1 MPASAS
7 IRVKKTVTVILEPE
21 LIQEAKAA
29 GINLSQTLRNA
40 LKAEIKEIEAARWKK
55 ENEAAIDYLNQ
66 LTEEN
71 GLLSDTYR
79 TF

>member
-7 IRVKKTVTVILEPE
+7 IRVKKTVTVTLEPD
-21 LIQEAKAA
+21 LIQEARAA

-40 LKAEIKEIEAARWKK
+40 LKTEIKEIEAARWKK

>member
-1 MPASAS
+1 
-7 IRVKKTVTVILEPE
+7 VKKTVTVTLEPE
-21 LIQEAKAA
+21 LIQEARAA

>member
-7 IRVKKTVTVILEPE
+7 IRVKKTVTVTLEPE
-21 LIQEAKAA
+21 LIQEARAA
-29 GINLSQTLRNA
+29 GINMSQTLRNA
-40 LKAEIKEIEAARWKK
+40 LKAEIKAIEAARWKK

>member
-1 MPASAS
+1 M
-7 IRVKKTVTVILEPE
+7 
-21 LIQEAKAA
+21 
-29 GINLSQTLRNA
+29 SQTLRNA

>member
-1 MPASAS
+1 MPPSAS
-7 IRVKKTVTVILEPE
+7 IRVKKTVTVTLEPE
-21 LIQEAKAA
+21 LIQEARAA

>member
-7 IRVKKTVTVILEPE
+7 IRVKKTVTVTLEPD

-29 GINLSQTLRNA
+29 GINLSQTLRKA

>member
-7 IRVKKTVTVILEPE
+7 IRVKKTVTVTLEPD

-40 LKAEIKEIEAARWKK
+40 LKTEIKEIEAARWKK

>member
-7 IRVKKTVTVILEPE
+7 IRVKKTVTVTLEPE
-21 LIQEAKAA
+21 LIQAARAA
-29 GINLSQTLRNA
+29 GINLSQTLRHA

>member
-7 IRVKKTVTVILEPE
+7 IRVKKTVTVTLEPD

>member
-7 IRVKKTVTVILEPE
+7 IRVKKTVTVTLEPE
-21 LIQEAKAA
+21 LIQEARAA

-40 LKAEIKEIEAARWKK
+40 LKTEIKEIEAARWKK

>member
-1 MPASAS
+1 MPVAKM
-7 IRVKKTVTVILEPE
+7 RTKKTVTVTIEPQ
-21 LIQEAKAA
+21 LIQEARAA
-29 GINLSQTLRNA
+29 GINMSKTLTNA
-40 LKAEIKEIEAARWKK
+40 LKAEIHQLEVARWKK
-55 ENEAAIDYLNQ
+55 ENESAIDYLNQ

>member
-71 GLLSDTYR
+71 GLLSDAYR

>member
-7 IRVKKTVTVILEPE
+7 IRVKKTVTVTLEPE
-21 LIQEAKAA
+21 LIQEARAA

-40 LKAEIKEIEAARWKK
+40 LKVEIKEIEAARWKK